1 MRRIVVLIAALAA
14 ALAVA
19 VPSAQA
25 HRLSLVKAHS
35 ASVNSAE
42 FSCNGLAE
50 CTDYHVDPCR
60 RLSAHKVRC
69 AGHMFLEDPASGLT
83 AECTWDDQWSIKGK
97 SRQLHW
103 SPKVFDRTFQCL

>member
-1 MRRIVVLIAALAA
+1 MRRIVVLIAALAV

-35 ASVNSAE
+35 ASVKLAE
-42 FSCNGLAE
+42 FSCGDLAE
-50 CTDYHVDPCR
+50 CTDYHVEPCR

-69 AGHMFLEDPASGLT
+69 EGHMFLEDPTAGVT

-97 SRQLHW
+97 SRQ
-103 SPKVFDRTFQCL
+103 